1 MIKFE
6 NNQFSFYTTKTTCY
20 SAYSGKEETIYTDRP
35 EDITFMVNTYPNK
48 YKDLKIEP
56 LVATEDQV
64 ARLKEVN
71 DLLIPMRENYIEDF
85 TLYVSKGV
93 MVNRDEQLATLAGK
107 ATEATVA
114 FLVDNLK
121 PEIKALRDAK
131 SVGGVELFGRRF
143 DSDSLAK
150 ENVTGY
156 VTLGILDVVASGKCE
171 RIYDWKD
178 MDNNFAKLNYEQ
190 ICTLAKYIA
199 AHIQSC
205 FSAEALTIME
215 LAKLSVDQLLA
226 FNTNKGYNRV
236 GRAEAEHNA
245 ATEPKVKDI
254 FDQCYTLA
262 LNQLVKA

>member
-6 NNQFSFYTTKTTCY
+6 NNQFSFYTTKTTFY

-107 ATEATVA
+107 ASEATVA

-131 SVGGVELFGRRF
+131 AAGGVELFGRRF

-150 ENVTGY
+150 ENVVGY
-156 VTLGILDVVASGKCE
+156 VTLGMLDVIATGKCTRE
-171 RIYDWKD
+171 YDWKD

-190 ICTLAKYIA
+190 ICTLAKYMA

-215 LAKLSVDQLLA
+215 LSKLSVDQLLA
-226 FNTNKGYNRV
+226 YRTNARFNRIGKKEN
-236 GRAEAEHNA
+236 EAGTGE
-245 ATEPKVKDI
+245 EPFVKAI

-262 LNQLVKA
+262 LNSLVKA